1 MPDNYLE
8 INDEIHETR
17 FFPEGYFMQRH
28 KPVVMEKMH
37 THGHVEV
44 LLPDGCE
51 LTYLTQTGTFKTH
64 DQSLHILWGQIPH
77 RVTKVKG
84 DGNINIANLPL
95 HEILSM
101 QFPESFLTKLFT
113 GQLIHAKQKDTMDIS
128 LFKKWISD
136 YSSKNIQ
143 KISISKLELRCRLTR
158 QMIDEWSYNEKHY
171 SKPNKQTSKLQ
182 LMIKFL
188 AENYSE
194 PLNVKSVAS
203 AGGVSEGY
211 AMSLFQK
218 KLNKNITSYLNQLRL
233 HHAKSALIDG
243 NDKISNIAHDSGFGS
258 LSRFYE
264 VFLKETG
271 LSPSQYRKSFYELDR
286 SNFCSHCQA
295 EDIIVFKS
303 EY

>member
-1 MPDNYLE
+1 MLDNFLK

-84 DGNINIANLPL
+84 NGNINIANLPL

-101 QFPESFLTKLFT
+101 QFPESFLSKLFT

-158 QMIDEWSYNEKHY
+158 QMIDEWNYNEKHY

-271 LSPSQYRKSFYELDR
+271 LSPSQYRKSF
-286 SNFCSHCQA
+286 
-295 EDIIVFKS
+295 
-303 EY
+303 

>member
-1 MPDNYLE
+1 MPDNFLE
-8 INDEIHETR
+8 INEEIHETR

-101 QFPESFLTKLFT
+101 QFPESFLSKLFT

-158 QMIDEWSYNEKHY
+158 QMIDEWNYNEKHY

-271 LSPSQYRKSFYELDR
+271 LSPSQYRKSF
-286 SNFCSHCQA
+286 
-295 EDIIVFKS
+295 
-303 EY
+303 

>member
-1 MPDNYLE
+1 MPDNFLE

-37 THGHVEV
+37 THSHVEV

-101 QFPESFLTKLFT
+101 QFPESFLSKLFT

-143 KISISKLELRCRLTR
+143 
-158 QMIDEWSYNEKHY
+158 
-171 SKPNKQTSKLQ
+171 
-182 LMIKFL
+182 
-188 AENYSE
+188 
-194 PLNVKSVAS
+194 
-203 AGGVSEGY
+203 
-211 AMSLFQK
+211 
-218 KLNKNITSYLNQLRL
+218 NI
-233 HHAKSALIDG
+233 
-243 NDKISNIAHDSGFGS
+243 
-258 LSRFYE
+258 
-264 VFLKETG
+264 
-271 LSPSQYRKSFYELDR
+271 
-286 SNFCSHCQA
+286 NF
-295 EDIIVFKS
+295 
-303 EY
+303 

>member
-1 MPDNYLE
+1 MLDNFLE

-84 DGNINIANLPL
+84 NGNINIANLPL

-101 QFPESFLTKLFT
+101 QFPESFLSKLFT

-158 QMIDEWSYNEKHY
+158 QMIDEWNYNEKHY

-271 LSPSQYRKSFYELDR
+271 LSPSQYRKSF
-286 SNFCSHCQA
+286 
-295 EDIIVFKS
+295 
-303 EY
+303 

>member
-1 MPDNYLE
+1 MPDNFLE

-84 DGNINIANLPL
+84 NGNINIANLPL

-101 QFPESFLTKLFT
+101 QFPESFLSKLFT

-271 LSPSQYRKSFYELDR
+271 LSPSQYRKSF
-286 SNFCSHCQA
+286 
-295 EDIIVFKS
+295 
-303 EY
+303 

>member
-1 MPDNYLE
+1 MPDNFLE

-101 QFPESFLTKLFT
+101 QFPESFLSKLFT

-158 QMIDEWSYNEKHY
+158 QMIDEWNYNEKHY

-271 LSPSQYRKSFYELDR
+271 LSPSQYRKSF
-286 SNFCSHCQA
+286 
-295 EDIIVFKS
+295 
-303 EY
+303 

>member
-1 MPDNYLE
+1 MPDNFLE

-95 HEILSM
+95 YEILSM
-101 QFPESFLTKLFT
+101 QFPESFLSKLFT

-158 QMIDEWSYNEKHY
+158 QMIDEWNYNEKHY

-271 LSPSQYRKSFYELDR
+271 LSPSQYRKSF
-286 SNFCSHCQA
+286 
-295 EDIIVFKS
+295 
-303 EY
+303 

>member
-1 MPDNYLE
+1 MPDNFLE

-37 THGHVEV
+37 THSHVEV

-64 DQSLHILWGQIPH
+64 DQSLHILWGLIPH

-84 DGNINIANLPL
+84 NGNINIANLPL

-101 QFPESFLTKLFT
+101 QFPESFLSKLFT

-158 QMIDEWSYNEKHY
+158 QMIDEWNYNERHY

-271 LSPSQYRKSFYELDR
+271 LSPSQYRKSF
-286 SNFCSHCQA
+286 
-295 EDIIVFKS
+295 
-303 EY
+303 

>member
-1 MPDNYLE
+1 MPDNFLE

-28 KPVVMEKMH
+28 KPMVMEKMH

-101 QFPESFLTKLFT
+101 QFPESFLSKLFT

-158 QMIDEWSYNEKHY
+158 QMIDEWNYNEKHY

-271 LSPSQYRKSFYELDR
+271 LSPSQYRKSF
-286 SNFCSHCQA
+286 
-295 EDIIVFKS
+295 
-303 EY
+303 

>member
-1 MPDNYLE
+1 MPDNFLE

-101 QFPESFLTKLFT
+101 QFPESFLSKLFT

-158 QMIDEWSYNEKHY
+158 QMIDEWNYNEKHY

-194 PLNVKSVAS
+194 PLNVKIIAS

-218 KLNKNITSYLNQLRL
+218 KLNKNITTYLNQLRL

-271 LSPSQYRKSFYELDR
+271 LSPSEYRK
-286 SNFCSHCQA
+286 NF
-295 EDIIVFKS
+295 
-303 EY
+303 

>member
-1 MPDNYLE
+1 MPDNFLE

-37 THGHVEV
+37 THSHVEV

-101 QFPESFLTKLFT
+101 QFPESFLSKLFT
-113 GQLIHAKQKDTMDIS
+113 GQLIHARQKDTMDIS

-158 QMIDEWSYNEKHY
+158 QMIDEWNYNEKHY

-194 PLNVKSVAS
+194 PLNVKIIAS

-218 KLNKNITSYLNQLRL
+218 KLNKNITTYLNQLRL

-271 LSPSQYRKSFYELDR
+271 LSPSEYRK
-286 SNFCSHCQA
+286 NF
-295 EDIIVFKS
+295 
-303 EY
+303 

>member
-1 MPDNYLE
+1 MPDNFLE

-84 DGNINIANLPL
+84 VGNIYIANLPL

-101 QFPESFLTKLFT
+101 QFPESFLSKLFT
-113 GQLIHAKQKDTMDIS
+113 GQLIHARQKDTMDIS

-158 QMIDEWSYNEKHY
+158 QMIDEWNYNEKHY

-194 PLNVKSVAS
+194 PLNVKIIAS

-218 KLNKNITSYLNQLRL
+218 KLNKNITTYLNQLRL

-271 LSPSQYRKSFYELDR
+271 LSPSEYRK
-286 SNFCSHCQA
+286 NF
-295 EDIIVFKS
+295 
-303 EY
+303 

>member
-1 MPDNYLE
+1 MPDNFLE

-101 QFPESFLTKLFT
+101 QFPESFLSKLFT

-158 QMIDEWSYNEKHY
+158 QMIDEWNYNERHY

-271 LSPSQYRKSFYELDR
+271 LSPSQYRKSF
-286 SNFCSHCQA
+286 
-295 EDIIVFKS
+295 
-303 EY
+303 

>member
-1 MPDNYLE
+1 MPDNFLE
-8 INDEIHETR
+8 INEEIHETR

-101 QFPESFLTKLFT
+101 QFPESFLSKLFT

-158 QMIDEWSYNEKHY
+158 QMIDEWNYNEKHY

-271 LSPSQYRKSFYELDR
+271 LSPSEYRK
-286 SNFCSHCQA
+286 NF
-295 EDIIVFKS
+295 
-303 EY
+303 

>member
-1 MPDNYLE
+1 MPDNFLE

-37 THGHVEV
+37 THSHVEV

-101 QFPESFLTKLFT
+101 QFPESFLSKLFT

-158 QMIDEWSYNEKHY
+158 QMIDEWNYNEKHY

-194 PLNVKSVAS
+194 PLNVKIIAS

-218 KLNKNITSYLNQLRL
+218 KLNKNITTYLNQLRL

-271 LSPSQYRKSFYELDR
+271 LSPSQYRKSF
-286 SNFCSHCQA
+286 
-295 EDIIVFKS
+295 
-303 EY
+303 

>member
-1 MPDNYLE
+1 MPDNFLE

-84 DGNINIANLPL
+84 VGKIYIANLPL

-101 QFPESFLTKLFT
+101 QFPESFLSKLFT
-113 GQLIHAKQKDTMDIS
+113 GQLIHARQKDTMDIS

-158 QMIDEWSYNEKHY
+158 QMIDEWNYNEKHY

-194 PLNVKSVAS
+194 PLNVKIIAS

-218 KLNKNITSYLNQLRL
+218 KLNKNITTYLNQLRL

-271 LSPSQYRKSFYELDR
+271 LSPSEYRK
-286 SNFCSHCQA
+286 NF
-295 EDIIVFKS
+295 
-303 EY
+303 